1 MYVSK
6 SRVASICFVPVS
18 VFLLTCGTTY
28 VVLIPS
34 LGIESSVLMQ
44 CKWPGE
50 MVRLVG
56 EVVYVFRRVPFS
68 LWLRDGMGMDM
79 QLGEAIS
86 RCSFCEFGRLMTAR
100 YCRPDL

>member
-44 CKWPGE
+44 VAG
-50 MVRLVG
+50 
-56 EVVYVFRRVPFS
+56 
-68 LWLRDGMGMDM
+68 RDGSVGGGSC
-79 QLGEAIS
+79 LCFLTS
-86 RCSFCEFGRLMTAR
+86 SF
-100 YCRPDL
+100 